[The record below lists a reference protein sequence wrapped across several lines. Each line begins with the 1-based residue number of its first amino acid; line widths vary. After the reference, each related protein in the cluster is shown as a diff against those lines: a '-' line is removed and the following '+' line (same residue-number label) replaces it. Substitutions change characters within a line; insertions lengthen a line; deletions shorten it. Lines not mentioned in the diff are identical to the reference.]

1 MKSDKI
7 HASGATNGS
16 IPFTYMYSWIVQL
29 GRSKILAFGKKNIA
43 NHVFVAN
50 VRLAAD
56 VVSGTFEVRLI
67 REDRLPP
74 PEWPAKMPQ
83 RVGYLCGPH
92 ASQMAVLPN

>member
-43 NHVFVAN
+43 NHVFVAILG
-50 VRLAAD
+50 LAAD
-56 VVSGTFEVRLI
+56 VVSGTFGVRLI
-67 REDRLPP
+67 RENRLPP
-74 PEWPAKMPQ
+74 PEWPDLTARPA
-83 RVGYLCGPH
+83 GCLLGPL